1 MSGGRLGPGDCLL
14 EGRLRC
20 GEFVKFHAKA
30 QRAQRKTMEGGLRMW
45 GLGIIGEFGLEEG
58 DEVGAIDGGP
68 GGDGFGDELALGV
81 GVGFDMSEAAQCSA
95 G

>member
-1 MSGGRLGPGDCLL
+1 M
-14 EGRLRC
+14 
-20 GEFVKFHAKA
+20 
-30 QRAQRKTMEGGLRMW
+30 RMW